1 MALRQT
7 WRGCSSQ
14 REGQVQGP
22 WGDAPGVQDKEAG
35 EQSENESEGR
45 DRAGGAWGHSSKRR
59 RVRGGL
65 TWSEVYKETNSC
77 ALQKTD
83 SKWGR
88 VKVDTSEDITGIS

>member
-1 MALRQT
+1 MPKGFRT
-7 WRGCSSQ
+7 S
-14 REGQVQGP
+14 
-22 WGDAPGVQDKEAG
+22 KEVRRA
-35 EQSENESEGR
+35 EQSKNDGSEGG
-45 DRAGGAWGHSSKRR
+45 DRAGGAWGHSSKRK

-83 SKWGR
+83 SKWER